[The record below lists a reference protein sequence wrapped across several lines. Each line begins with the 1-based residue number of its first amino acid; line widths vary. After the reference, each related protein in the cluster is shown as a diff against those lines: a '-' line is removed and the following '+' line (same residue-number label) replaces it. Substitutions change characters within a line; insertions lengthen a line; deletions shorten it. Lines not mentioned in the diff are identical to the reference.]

1 MPKTDREFDLVV
13 YGATSFVGQILCRY
27 LYQRHGSGGEFRWAI
42 AGRNAE
48 KLAGVNTALGADLCS
63 IVADA
68 HDAAALDALV
78 GRTKVVAT
86 TVGPYALYGSQLVAS
101 CAAAGTDYCDLT
113 GEPQWMR
120 RMIDA
125 HAQTA
130 RDSGARI
137 VHNCGFDSL
146 PSDLGVL
153 FTQQHARERFGEYC
167 AQIRMAVK
175 AVKGGA
181 SGGTVASGINAIQ
194 EASSD
199 PETRKILQNP
209 YGVCPPGQR
218 EGIRQ
223 LNVTKPEYDEQ
234 IGRWLAPFVMA
245 SINTRVVHRSNA
257 LAGYPYGKQFMY
269 DESSMTGSRWSAWA
283 MTVGMGGLMGM
294 VALAPTRK
302 VLQKFVLPEPGE
314 GPSPEKQAAGFFDL
328 RFFGTTA
335 DGRRI
340 QTKVTGDRDPG
351 YGSTAKMLGEAA
363 ACLAHDVG
371 DEVAGGF
378 PTPAVAMGNSLI
390 DRLGRHAGV
399 QFEVVQ

>member
-1 MPKTDREFDLVV
+1 MPKSDREFDLVV
-13 YGATSFVGQILCRY
+13 YGATSFVGQILVGY
-27 LYQRHGSGGEFRWAI
+27 LHQRHGSDGELRWAI
-42 AGRNAE
+42 AGRNQQKLDKVAAE
-48 KLAGVNTALGADLCS
+48 LSADLPS

-68 HDAAALDALV
+68 HDSAALDAMTA
-78 GRTKVVAT
+78 RTRVMAT

-101 CAAAGTDYCDLT
+101 CASADTDYCDLT

-125 HAQTA
+125 HAETA
-130 RDSGARI
+130 KESGARI

-153 FTQQHARERFGEYC
+153 FTQQHAKEKFGEYC

-175 AVKGGA
+175 AAKGGA
-181 SGGTVASGINAIQ
+181 SGGTVASGINAFQ
-194 EASSD
+194 EAASD

-209 YGVCPPGQR
+209 YAVCPPGLR

-234 IGRWLAPFVMA
+234 IGRWLAPFIMA

-269 DESSMTGSRWSAWA
+269 DESSMMKSRAAAWA
-283 MTVGMGGLMGM
+283 MTAGMGGFMGL
-294 VALAPTRK
+294 VALQPTRK
-302 VLQKFVLPEPGE
+302 LLQKFVLPEPGE
-314 GPSPEKQAAGFFDL
+314 GPSPEKQEAGFFDL

-340 QTKVTGDRDPG
+340 ETKVTGDPG

-363 ACLAHDVG
+363 ACLAQDTG
-371 DEVAGGF
+371 EEVTGGF
-378 PTPAVAMGNSLI
+378 PTPAVAMGNKLI
-390 DRLGRHAGV
+390 DRLQGHAGV
-399 QFEVVQ
+399 KFEVVG